1 MKTTVLAAALLV
13 ATFGLAP
20 LVAQASPSD
29 TATVPQDQSRSDNV
43 PPPQNIPYP
52 GTMKVHVDATDVDHR
67 IFTVHESIPV
77 KAGPMYLLY
86 PQWIP
91 GDHEPSGPID
101 KVASLVIRANGKVLT
116 WKRDKYNVYAFHID
130 VPAGAS
136 SIDVD
141 FQVLT
146 AQKRSEGPIR
156 MTPEMLDLAWSKVS
170 MYPAGYYTRQI
181 MTEPSV
187 TVPAGWKIGSA
198 LRPQSQQGDT
208 TNFKPISYVDLV
220 DSPVIAG
227 KYFKRIELD
236 PGSKLTPMYLD
247 VIADAPKDLVISPE
261 AMKALHTIP
270 AQYHKL
276 YGAFHFN
283 HYDFLLWLSDK
294 MSGKGLEHHRSSE
307 DGTGADFFTKWNL
320 KTPHDLLTHELNH
333 SWDGKYRRP
342 ADLWTPNFNV
352 PMGDSLLW
360 VYEGQ
365 TQFWG
370 NVMAVRTGL
379 ENTQTGLD
387 KLAYVAATYDMGRPG
402 LLSWRTIEDTT
413 NDPVMAQRAPLAY
426 RNYQGSEDYYSA
438 GQLIWLAVDAKL
450 RALSHDKHSLDDFA
464 RGFFGVDPGAWNINT
479 YTFQDV
485 VSELNKIQ
493 PYDWST
499 FLRTRLDGHQK
510 VTDGIAA
517 EGWKLVYT
525 DKQSDVIKA
534 LMAEYHIKGIDLTY
548 SVGFSTSGKGSLRD
562 VLWNGPAF
570 KAGLAP
576 GMTIVA
582 VDGQEFN
589 ADNMKQAVKNA
600 QNSSAPITLMVKN
613 FDEYKTIKIDYHG
626 GLKYPHLVRVKGTPD
641 YLSQLYAVKK

>member
-1 MKTTVLAAALLV
+1 MKTTVLAVALLV
-13 ATFGLAP
+13 AMSGLAP
-20 LVAQASPSD
+20 LVAHAAPSD

-52 GTMKVHVDATDVDHR
+52 GTMKVSVDATDIDHR
-67 IFTVHESIPV
+67 IFSVHEIIPV
-77 KAGPMYLLY
+77 KPGPMYLLY

-101 KVASLVIRANGKVLT
+101 KVAGLMIRANGQTLA
-116 WKRDKYNVYAFHID
+116 WKRDEYNVYAFHVD
-130 VPAGAS
+130 VPAGVS

-141 FQVLT
+141 FKLLT
-146 AQKRSEGPIR
+146 AQNRSEGPIR
-156 MTPEMLDLAWSKVS
+156 MTPEMLDLAWSKVT
-170 MYPAGYYTRQI
+170 MYPAGYYARQI

-187 TVPAGWKIGSA
+187 TLPAGWKFGSA
-198 LRPQSQQGDT
+198 LEVQSQQADT
-208 TNFKPISYVDLV
+208 TTFKPIAYVDLV

-227 KYFKRIELD
+227 KYFERLDLD
-236 PGSKLTPMYLD
+236 PGSKLPPMYMD
-247 VIADAPKDLVISPE
+247 IIADTPKDLVVPPD
-261 AMKALHTIP
+261 ALKALRNIP
-270 AQYHKL
+270 VQYQRL

-283 HYDFLLWLSDK
+283 HYDFLFWLSDK

-307 DGTGADFFTKWNL
+307 DGTGADFFTHWNL
-320 KTPHDLLTHELNH
+320 DTPHDLLTHELNH

-379 ENTQTGLD
+379 ENMKTGLA
-387 KLAYVAATYDMGRPG
+387 KLAYVAATYDMNRPG

-413 NDPVMAQRAPLAY
+413 NDPVIAQRAPLAY

-450 RALSHDKHSLDDFA
+450 RALSHDKRSLDDFA
-464 RGFFGVDPGAWNINT
+464 RAFFGIDPGAWNINT

-485 VSELNKIQ
+485 VDGLNKIE

-534 LMAEYHIKGIDLTY
+534 LMAEYHMTGVDLTY
-548 SVGFSTSGKGSLRD
+548 SVGFSTSGEGHLRD
-562 VLWNGPAF
+562 VRWNGPAF
-570 KAGLAP
+570 KAGLSP

-582 VDGQEFN
+582 VNGKEFN
-589 ADNMKQAVKNA
+589 AANMEQAVTDAKN
-600 QNSSAPITLMVKN
+600 STAPITLLVKN
-613 FDEYKTIKIDYHG
+613 FDEFKTLQIDYHG
-626 GLKYPHLVRVKGTPD
+626 GLKYPHLVRVDGTPD
-641 YLSQLYAVKK
+641 YLSQLYAPKK

>member
-1 MKTTVLAAALLV
+1 
-13 ATFGLAP
+13 
-20 LVAQASPSD
+20 
-29 TATVPQDQSRSDNV
+29 
-43 PPPQNIPYP
+43 
-52 GTMKVHVDATDVDHR
+52 
-67 IFTVHESIPV
+67 
-77 KAGPMYLLY
+77 
-86 PQWIP
+86 
-91 GDHEPSGPID
+91 
-101 KVASLVIRANGKVLT
+101 
-116 WKRDKYNVYAFHID
+116 
-130 VPAGAS
+130 
-136 SIDVD
+136 
-141 FQVLT
+141 
-146 AQKRSEGPIR
+146 

-170 MYPAGYYTRQI
+170 MYPAGYYTRRI

-187 TVPAGWKIGSA
+187 TVPAGWKLGSA

-208 TNFKPISYVDLV
+208 TTFKPIAYVDLV

-227 KYFKRIELD
+227 KYFKRVDLD
-236 PGSKLTPMYLD
+236 PGSKLTPMYMD
-247 VIADAPKDLVISPE
+247 IVADEPKDLVIPPD
-261 AMKALHTIP
+261 ALKALRNIP
-270 AQYHKL
+270 AQYHRL

-307 DGTGADFFTKWNL
+307 DGTGANFFAKWNTH
-320 KTPHDLLTHELNH
+320 TPHDLLTHELNH

-379 ENTQTGLD
+379 EDTKTGLE
-387 KLAYVAATYDMGRPG
+387 KLANAAATYDMNRPG
-402 LLSWRTIEDTT
+402 LLSWRNIQDTT
-413 NDPVMAQRAPLAY
+413 NDPVIAQRAPLAY
-426 RNYQGSEDYYSA
+426 RNYQASEDYYVA

-464 RGFFGVDPGAWNINT
+464 RGFFGMDPGAWNINT
-479 YTFQDV
+479 YNFQDV
-485 VSELNKIQ
+485 VDALNRIQ
-493 PYDWST
+493 PYDWAS

-534 LMAEYHIKGIDLTY
+534 LMAARHFSGIDLTY
-548 SVGFSTSGKGSLRD
+548 SVGFSTSGKGGLRD
-562 VLWNGPAF
+562 VVWNGPAF
-570 KAGLAP
+570 KAGLSP
-576 GMTIVA
+576 GMTLVA
-582 VDGQEFN
+582 VDGKEFN
-589 ADNMKQAVKNA
+589 ADNMKQAVKDA
-600 QNSSAPITLMVKN
+600 QNSSAPIVLTVKN
-613 FDEYKTIKIDYHG
+613 FDEYKTLKIDYHG
-626 GLKYPHLVRVKGTPD
+626 GLKYPHLVRVDGTPD